1 MDLLDAP
8 DRRLLNVVEGLDS
21 YFDRNPY
28 WQWFRPLDRLLL
40 RGLDAS
46 DVDGTACHL
55 DLSQWATDPT
65 WSGLSSDQ
73 QVALVEQDGWFLRQQ
88 WAEQNITVVLLNGRA
103 VVDQVQAAGLVDL
116 EEVGAVSNHHL
127 TTKIFAGESDG
138 VRVLGW
144 SSNLQSQPGV
154 SNALIDDL
162 ADALRGL
169 LAGTPTGRRRDA
181 SRPARSCARRATS
194 RCCCARGWTR
204 PTSPPSATSAAS
216 AASRTSG

>member
-1 MDLLDAP
+1 MDLADAP
-8 DRRLLNVVEGLDS
+8 ETALLEVVEGCDS

-46 DVDGTACHL
+46 YVDGTACHL
-55 DLSQWATDPT
+55 DLSEWATDPT

-88 WAEQNITVVLLNGRA
+88 WAEENITVVLLNGRA

-127 TTKIFAGESDG
+127 TTKIFAGEAAG

-144 SSNLQSQPGV
+144 SS
-154 SNALIDDL
+154 
-162 ADALRGL
+162 
-169 LAGTPTGRRRDA
+169 TCKA
-181 SRPARSCARRATS
+181 SR
-194 RCCCARGWTR
+194 G
-204 PTSPPSATSAAS
+204 
-216 AASRTSG
+216 